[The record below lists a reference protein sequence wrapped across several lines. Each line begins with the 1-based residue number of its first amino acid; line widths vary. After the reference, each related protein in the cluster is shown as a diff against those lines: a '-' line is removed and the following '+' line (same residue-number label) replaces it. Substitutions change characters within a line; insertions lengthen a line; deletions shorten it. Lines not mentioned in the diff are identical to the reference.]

1 MYEIRPWLVRCS
13 GHKHLEDDRSRVN
26 AVCLGKRLFQGSN
39 QDFREKSMFVN
50 ARGDVNVNYDDG
62 EGQRVGLDED
72 KRAPP

>member
-1 MYEIRPWLVRCS
+1 MCEIRPWLVRCS
-13 GHKHLEDDRSRVN
+13 GHKHLEAEISRVN

-50 ARGDVNVNYDDG
+50 ARGDVNVNHGDG
-62 EGQRVGLDED
+62 EEQKVGIDED